1 MLGCVPVAVN
11 SRNDVPPPRYRRLAE
26 DLLADIGSG
35 RYRIGDVLPGEHEL
49 VARHGVSRHTVREAL
64 RRLQELGLISRRRG
78 IGTVVTAS
86 AAPGA
91 YVQRLDS
98 PAELLRYPASS
109 RLEVRARAAV
119 RADAELA
126 AALGCGRG
134 TRWLRIS
141 ALRRLRPNGTAIG
154 WSDIY
159 LTPRHRTVAPLVGRS
174 AERVFELVE
183 RKFGTRAARV
193 EVEIRAG
200 VLDAARAAALGV
212 VAGGPSLI
220 VLRRYRD
227 AEGALFQLTLTEHP
241 AERFTYAFDLS
252 RTAGGLGFET
262 GARSK

>member
-1 MLGCVPVAVN
+1 MLGCTIVTVN
-11 SRNDVPPPRYRRLAE
+11 SRNELPPPRYRRLAE
-26 DLLADIGSG
+26 GLLADIGSG

-91 YVQRLDS
+91 YVQRLGS
-98 PAELLRYPASS
+98 PAELLRYPETS
-109 RLEVRARAAV
+109 RLEVQTRVTV
-119 RADAELA
+119 RADAALA
-126 AALGCGRG
+126 TMLGCGRD

-141 ALRRLRPNGTAIG
+141 ALRRLRPGGTAIG
-154 WSDIY
+154 WSDMY
-159 LTPRHRTVAPLVGRS
+159 LVPRHRAVAPLVGRS
-174 AERVFELVE
+174 AERVFELIE
-183 RKFGTRAARV
+183 RKFGTRVARV

-212 VAGGPSLI
+212 AAGGPSLI

-227 AEGALFQLTLTEHP
+227 AEGALFQITLTEHP

-252 RTAGGLGFET
+252 RTAGEIGFET

>member
-1 MLGCVPVAVN
+1 
-11 SRNDVPPPRYRRLAE
+11 
-26 DLLADIGSG
+26 
-35 RYRIGDVLPGEHEL
+35 
-49 VARHGVSRHTVREAL
+49 
-64 RRLQELGLISRRRG
+64 LQELGLISRRRG

-91 YVQRLDS
+91 YVQR
-98 PAELLRYPASS
+98 S
-109 RLEVRARAAV
+109 RLTWRTIALSGEQPTRGASPRRR

-134 TRWLRIS
+134 TRWL
-141 ALRRLRPNGTAIG
+141 AHQRLATLAAERHGNRLVY
-154 WSDIY
+154 IY
-159 LTPRHRTVAPLVGRS
+159 STPRHRTVAPLVGRS

-183 RKFGTRAARV
+183 RKFGTRASRV

-227 AEGALFQLTLTEHP
+227 AEGALFSDH
-241 AERFTYAFDLS
+241 AH
-252 RTAGGLGFET
+252 RTSGGAIHLRIRSQPDGRRLGFET